1 MLLATLKS
9 DGEKV
14 HTSCFE
20 TEAMLSSRA
29 VIYNYHLFK
38 LGTPKYGEKNTLV
51 VSINIRV
58 IFTRRSQ

>member
-20 TEAMLSSRA
+20 TEAMLRMAKVWRKKKHVSSF
-29 VIYNYHLFK
+29 Y
-38 LGTPKYGEKNTLV
+38 
-51 VSINIRV
+51 
-58 IFTRRSQ
+58 